1 MSTIKDVARIAGVST
16 ATVSRA
22 INTPDAVSARTR
34 ERVAAAMQACR
45 YRYNALARGFV
56 TRQSGTL
63 GMIVPSIT
71 NPIFAESVR
80 GVQDVAHREGYQ
92 VLLGNSDYDY
102 AKETRV
108 CEVLRERRVEGLVIT
123 TTDLKGRV
131 LRDLVDAAFPFVL
144 LYSTVRKGPMP
155 SVGVDNYRGGYA
167 ATEHLIGL
175 GHRRIAMLAGTFAVS
190 DKSLHRWH
198 GYRRCLLRHGIP
210 YDPAL
215 LVQTQYTLEAGR
227 AGVQALFRLDTP
239 PTAVFCSNDFM
250 ALGAMQGAREA
261 GVGIPDRLSV
271 VGFDDMSI
279 SAYLHPGL
287 TTVRQPA
294 YEMGCSGAEMLIRRI
309 RGDQG
314 QPDHQIL
321 ETTLVARGSTA
332 PPAGGMGHPQPR
344 STRSVRGRNPAPRRP
359 IASTPR
365 QGEGTS

>member
-22 INTPDAVSARTR
+22 INTPDAVGARTR

-80 GVQDVAHREGYQ
+80 GVQDIAHREGYQ

-102 AKETRV
+102 GKEARV

-131 LRDLVDAAFPFVL
+131 LRELVDAAFPFVL
-144 LYSTVRKGPMP
+144 LYSTVRKGPMA

-175 GHRRIAMLAGTFAVS
+175 GHRRIAMLAGTFTVS

-198 GYRRCLLRHGIP
+198 GYRRCLLRHGIS
-210 YDPAL
+210 YDPTL

-227 AGVQALFRLDTP
+227 AGIQALLRLAEP

-261 GVGIPDRLSV
+261 GVRIPHRLSV
-271 VGFDDMSI
+271 VGFDDMAI

-294 YEMGCSGAEMLIRRI
+294 YDMGRFGAEILLSHLRKPGTPPVHR
-309 RGDQG
+309 
-314 QPDHQIL
+314 IL
-321 ETTLVARGSTA
+321 ETSVIVRGSTA
-332 PPAGGMGHPQPR
+332 AP
-344 STRSVRGRNPAPRRP
+344 GRR
-359 IASTPR
+359 
-365 QGEGTS
+365 